1 MITTIIF
8 NNIETTS
15 LMTIDDIMVILSMM
29 LIVIAII
36 RIYHV
41 TTKDVGLYQIRYNN
55 YDLQRV

>member
-15 LMTIDDIMVILSMM
+15 LMTIDGIIVIISVM
-29 LIVIAII
+29 LIVMAVV

-41 TTKDVGLYQIRYNN
+41 TTKDVESYQIRYNN
-55 YDLQRV
+55 YDLQKV